1 MVKIALD
8 KMEGYFQLVFEN
20 GEFMTFPSNA
30 LRFASLGKI
39 KRKGKGGKWLHT
51 TRSIVLIIRKEFDD
65 DTKVNPKEF
74 TDFTPFSRILEYP
87 DIISIE
93 ISSDGKR
100 WSQIS
105 VPWNILSRMRDD
117 HNTLQYSRL
126 LDNGDLL
133 IAIKGCDAKGL
144 AKDWFEKVYSMM
156 NSSVQDIERIKPKRK
171 KNEYRNRSYYVLYAE
186 EPEWIE
192 EER

>member
-1 MVKIALD
+1 MKISLD

-20 GEFMTFPSNA
+20 GEFMTFPSQA

-39 KRKGKGGKWLHT
+39 EKEMKGDRQLHT
-51 TRSIVLIIRKEFDD
+51 TRSVVLVIRKEFDD
-65 DTKVNPKEF
+65 DNKVNPREI
-74 TDFTPFSRILEYP
+74 TGFTPFSRILEYP
-87 DIISIE
+87 DILLIE
-93 ISSDGKR
+93 IASDGKR
-100 WSQIS
+100 WSRFS

-133 IAIKGCDAKGL
+133 IAIKGCDVRGL

-171 KNEYRNRSYYVLYAE
+171 KNEYRNRDYYVLYAE